1 MHANH
6 IMLMGRMLLVR
17 GEESLDAEEAEWASA
32 VEEPSAAS
40 HSTTSLSISSISS
53 RILSRILVWPT
64 IFRRSSSLWWCRA
77 RAHWDSLERILLMY
91 KYCWG
96 MVMYGDMLLSG
107 GWEVANEVG
116 EGKNNFNTL
125 KNFKLSSR
133 PLTLTWSPVYIYIYM
148 CGCVCVFM
156 TLLLY
161 INIVRVFVNMHVH
174 YAAVMLLFDRG
185 WKGRLRKFWSD
196 NAVSTNTLKDKF
208 ATTSSTG
215 RFLRERFKVFR
226 F

>member
-1 MHANH
+1 MRVVKMFLRKEKRKMHANH

-17 GEESLDAEEAEWASA
+17 GEESLDAGEAEWASA

-53 RILSRILVWPT
+53 RILSSILAWPT
-64 IFRRSSSLWWCRA
+64 IFRRSSSLWWCRV

-148 CGCVCVFM
+148 CVCVCVHDL
-156 TLLLY
+156 T
-161 INIVRVFVNMHVH
+161 IV
-174 YAAVMLLFDRG
+174 Y
-185 WKGRLRKFWSD
+185 
-196 NAVSTNTLKDKF
+196 
-208 ATTSSTG
+208 
-215 RFLRERFKVFR
+215 
-226 F
+226 

>member
-17 GEESLDAEEAEWASA
+17 GEESLDAGEAEWASA

-53 RILSRILVWPT
+53 RILSSILAWPT

-133 PLTLTWSPVYIYIYM
+133 PLTLTWSPVYIYIYVWV
-148 CGCVCVFM
+148 CVCSWPYYCILILYVYLWTCTFT
-156 TLLLY
+156 TLLLCY
-161 INIVRVFVNMHVH
+161 
-174 YAAVMLLFDRG
+174 
-185 WKGRLRKFWSD
+185 
-196 NAVSTNTLKDKF
+196 
-208 ATTSSTG
+208 SSTG
-215 RFLRERFKVFR
+215 VEKGGYVNFDLTMQ
-226 F
+226 